1 MAKFCPHCGAR
12 LNDDDG
18 FCSSCG
24 TKLTVSPH
32 TTETIPSQHHTVIYQ
47 EDKSLEDMFLRK
59 EGRLNR
65 LRYFKRMLAVL
76 GARIGV
82 VIILW
87 AILSD
92 SWGNTSAGVDA
103 LIAII
108 SIGFAYPEYCLT
120 LRRLQDLNEKNL
132 KMAFWFAGI
141 DVLTIIMSSVT
152 LSQRAERKMMIFGIA
167 YLIFFIYLLVKVGTP
182 GANQYG
188 PDPLGPTQ

>member
-1 MAKFCPHCGAR
+1 MAKFCLHCGAK
-12 LNDDDG
+12 LNDNAS

-24 TKLTVSPH
+24 TKLMISPH
-32 TTETIPSQHHTVIYQ
+32 TSEAPSNQYHTVIYK

-76 GARIGV
+76 GAHIGV

-108 SIGFAYPEYCLT
+108 SIGFAYPEYC
-120 LRRLQDLNEKNL
+120 
-132 KMAFWFAGI
+132 
-141 DVLTIIMSSVT
+141 
-152 LSQRAERKMMIFGIA
+152 
-167 YLIFFIYLLVKVGTP
+167 
-182 GANQYG
+182 
-188 PDPLGPTQ
+188 

>member
-1 MAKFCPHCGAR
+1 MAKFCPHCGAK
-12 LNDDDG
+12 LNDNAS

-24 TKLTVSPH
+24 TKLMISPH
-32 TTETIPSQHHTVIYQ
+32 TSEAPSNQHHTAIYK

-92 SWGNTSAGVDA
+92 SWGEYFGRSRCVDCYYFYW
-103 LIAII
+103 ICI
-108 SIGFAYPEYCLT
+108 P
-120 LRRLQDLNEKNL
+120 
-132 KMAFWFAGI
+132 
-141 DVLTIIMSSVT
+141 
-152 LSQRAERKMMIFGIA
+152 
-167 YLIFFIYLLVKVGTP
+167 
-182 GANQYG
+182 
-188 PDPLGPTQ
+188 